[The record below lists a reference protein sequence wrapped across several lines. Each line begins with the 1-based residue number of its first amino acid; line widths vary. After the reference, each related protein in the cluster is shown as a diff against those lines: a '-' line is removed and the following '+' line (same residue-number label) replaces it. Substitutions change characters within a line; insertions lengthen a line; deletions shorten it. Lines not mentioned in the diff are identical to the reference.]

1 MLNTKFCGLMTL
13 NPYTWRDGVEE
24 ALGIESK
31 VCVEYKVYAH
41 SLERRTFAVG

>member
-1 MLNTKFCGLMTL
+1 MALS
-13 NPYTWRDGVEE
+13 PYTWRDGVEE
-24 ALGIESK
+24 ALGSDSNSK